1 MAETYHVITTWQ
13 VQLYCVERSET
24 SQYGF
29 FEISYEKRSW
39 YCIYLLDHVTHRT
52 QRGVWGD
59 EVSPKI
65 PFSGRGADVARAAPG
80 KERFSACC
88 KQANRP
94 AFRLGRPVSMSF

>member
-39 YCIYLLDHVTHRT
+39 YCISLLDHVTHRT
-52 QRGVWGD
+52 QRGVG
-59 EVSPKI
+59 ETSSPQKF
-65 PFSGRGADVARAAPG
+65 PFPGAARATSAPRPEKKG
-80 KERFSACC
+80 S
-88 KQANRP
+88 RP
-94 AFRLGRPVSMSF
+94 AASRPIGPLFA

>member
-39 YCIYLLDHVTHRT
+39 YCISLLDHVTHRT
-52 QRGVWGD
+52 QRGV
-59 EVSPKI
+59 
-65 PFSGRGADVARAAPG
+65 
-80 KERFSACC
+80 
-88 KQANRP
+88 
-94 AFRLGRPVSMSF
+94 